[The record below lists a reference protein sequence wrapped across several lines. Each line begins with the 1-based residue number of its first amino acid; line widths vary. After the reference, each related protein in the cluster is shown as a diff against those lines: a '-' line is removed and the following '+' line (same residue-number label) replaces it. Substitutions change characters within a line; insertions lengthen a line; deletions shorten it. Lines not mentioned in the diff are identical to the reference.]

1 MLINK
6 MEDITY
12 IANAPERTN
21 SCNSDSS
28 LTLLRKWTFNL
39 KPNLL
44 SKFCAELS
52 ACAIFHFIGSV
63 SPTPWANGIALMVLV
78 YYTAKTSGAHL
89 NPALSLTFTLLGHTN
104 PIEMLVYWI
113 AQFSGCIIGALWI
126 AALVPD
132 LNVGQNGIIE
142 AHSGCFTP
150 SSKLSKLNVFY
161 WEAFSTFC
169 FILPIFSVVWYTIH
183 KEGYGNTGPLMVGL
197 SLIANALAAGQFT
210 GAALNPARVTASP
223 AVFKCDNSV
232 IPYYIAGEFL
242 GAAVVPFIIAP
253 WYGISTE
260 AWYMDIFPHKA
271 QKILEKVQVT
281 QRSLI
286 TPLECEIL
294 QALYE
299 NRSGK
304 TDEVR
309 TSDENSDPNSNNE
322 VALKVIPPQEKPVY
336 MKANS
341 PKGYTSPTIRRSID
355 NRLSPFLRHLYESN
369 VNKSQ
374 EITENKTEEP

>member
-1 MLINK
+1 
-6 MEDITY
+6 MEDLSY
-12 IANAPERTN
+12 LNNPQRKD
-21 SCNSDSS
+21 SRDSDMVPS
-28 LTLLRKWTFNL
+28 LLQRWIHV

-63 SPTPWANGIALMVLV
+63 SATPWANGIALMVLV

-89 NPALSLTFTLLGHTN
+89 NPALSMTFTLLGHTN

-132 LNVGQNGIIE
+132 LGIGANGINDPY
-142 AHSGCFTP
+142 SGCFTP
-150 SSKLSKLNVFY
+150 SPKLSKINIFY

-197 SLIANALAAGQFT
+197 SLIANALAAGPFT
-210 GAALNPARVTASP
+210 GAALNPARVLASP

-232 IPYYIAGEFL
+232 IPYYVAGEML
-242 GAAVVPFIIAP
+242 GAALVPIIIAP
-253 WYGISTE
+253 WYGISQD
-260 AWYMDIFPHKA
+260 AWYLSIVSSKAKKIF
-271 QKILEKVQVT
+271 EKVQVT
-281 QRSLI
+281 QLAVV
-286 TPLECEIL
+286 TPIECEIL

-299 NRSGK
+299 NRFEKNDNVSNVNSGDIHVK
-304 TDEVR
+304 NFISAD
-309 TSDENSDPNSNNE
+309 TSQQ
-322 VALKVIPPQEKPVY
+322 LKPH
-336 MKANS
+336 S
-341 PKGYTSPTIRRSID
+341 PKGDAISPSTRKSID
-355 NRLSPFLRHLYESN
+355 NRLSPFLRQLYEANALKKSCDMTEFYSN
-369 VNKSQ
+369 VNYSN
-374 EITENKTEEP
+374 THSPV